1 MNKPTNAQQTNVASA
16 VYGGSKPHYLILDG
30 LRGVA
35 ALIVICFHLFEAY
48 AINPV
53 EQSVNHG
60 YLAVDFFFMLS
71 GFVIGYSYDH
81 RIDTVSS
88 SNFLLRRLIRLQP
101 MVLVGAILGA
111 VMFYFQGCEMWNVG
125 SVGLSSLFGTTLL
138 NCFLIPSTMSMDI
151 RGWGEMFPLNGPCWS
166 LFFEYIAYV
175 LYAFIFRKVSTRVL
189 WWIVPLFA
197 VGLAYAAFQG
207 DYCNLGWGWALTKEN
222 FIGGMFRLL
231 FSFTAGLFISR
242 TYHPGIIKHPFVI
255 GSIVLV
261 VLTFMP
267 NVGGHEYNW
276 MNGIYD
282 VFCIT
287 CAFPIVMC
295 IGASA
300 TAISD
305 RTKRIVTWL
314 GDLSYPVYIV
324 HYPLVYTYYAWVK
337 NNELPF
343 SSAYPAAIAVVVV
356 SIVLAQLCFRY
367 YDAPLRK
374 YLSNRFVK

>member
-1 MNKPTNAQQTNVASA
+1 MECSDCC
-16 VYGGSKPHYLILDG
+16 SLS
-30 LRGVA
+30 LRGF
-35 ALIVICFHLFEAY
+35 AL
-48 AINPV
+48 
-53 EQSVNHG
+53 
-60 YLAVDFFFMLS
+60 
-71 GFVIGYSYDH
+71 
-81 RIDTVSS
+81 
-88 SNFLLRRLIRLQP
+88 
-101 MVLVGAILGA
+101 
-111 VMFYFQGCEMWNVG
+111 
-125 SVGLSSLFGTTLL
+125 
-138 NCFLIPSTMSMDI
+138 
-151 RGWGEMFPLNGPCWS
+151 
-166 LFFEYIAYV
+166 
-175 LYAFIFRKVSTRVL
+175 
-189 WWIVPLFA
+189 
-197 VGLAYAAFQG
+197 
-207 DYCNLGWGWALTKEN
+207 
-222 FIGGMFRLL
+222 
-231 FSFTAGLFISR
+231 SR

-267 NVGGHEYNW
+267 NVGGHKYNW

-287 CAFPIVMC
+287 CAFPFVMC

-305 RTKRIVTWL
+305 RTKRIATWL
-314 GDLSYPVYIV
+314 GYLSYPVYIV